1 MTEPHKFLIK
11 GQEVL
16 IDKEKATMVMQHKWV
31 INCGYMTRYVVSNKK
46 RTTINLSRFLLAVS
60 NGQYVD
66 HINGNT
72 LDNRLSNLKICT
84 ASELS
89 FKRWQKQREN
99 NLVKV

>member
-1 MTEPHKFLIK
+1 MSEPYKFLIK

-16 IDKEKATMVMQHKWV
+16 IDKDKATMVMQHKWT
-31 INCGYMTRYVVSNKK
+31 ISNGHAMRRAYSK
-46 RTTINLSRFLLAVS
+46 RKQITMYLSRFLLAVS